1 MTYMSLFWNEI
12 VEAGYYDKVFKN
24 GNVKNKSPQSVWHD
38 KTFKKISALIS
49 NDNILLDYACGPAT
63 FTGQYLD
70 LDTKPICLD
79 ISYKQIEYAK
89 RNYKNKAVYY
99 TVDNFDFE
107 SHSNEFDTITCLG
120 LFEFISEEEGKKLLS
135 KFYKLLKPNG
145 KLHITTPN
153 FKISMK
159 ILEYFLN
166 KIGKLDYSKEYK
178 SRYTKK
184 TFNNLLINSQFN
196 VIKIEKYMTP
206 MIFMSLFGNNI
217 GIFLDNLLS
226 KLFKNNYGYILLYS
240 LQK

>member
-1 MTYMSLFWNEI
+1 
-12 VEAGYYDKVFKN
+12 
-24 GNVKNKSPQSVWHD
+24 
-38 KTFKKISALIS
+38 
-49 NDNILLDYACGPAT
+49 
-63 FTGQYLD
+63 
-70 LDTKPICLD
+70 
-79 ISYKQIEYAK
+79 
-89 RNYKNKAVYY
+89 
-99 TVDNFDFE
+99 
-107 SHSNEFDTITCLG
+107 
-120 LFEFISEEEGKKLLS
+120 
-135 KFYKLLKPNG
+135 
-145 KLHITTPN
+145 
-153 FKISMK
+153 MK